1 MPPDGRRRN
10 VWFPDDLW
18 AAIVKAAAQR
28 MLDTGEPVSAA
39 EVIREAVAKDLEP
52 ES

>member
-18 AAIVKAAAQR
+18 AAAVKAAAQR
-28 MLDTGEPVSAA
+28 TLDTGEQVSAA
-39 EVIREAVAKDLEP
+39 DVIRDALAKDLKIEA
-52 ES
+52 